1 MLPHQ
6 NPMAVSSYID
16 ADTLSRSL
24 RDLYGTANHFL
35 KIWFALKHM
44 GFGVSHSPVVIDT
57 GNSTPS
63 LRRLFSYGN
72 PNGSFYVP
80 FAHTPRYLT
89 MKGDAARSIIQTT
102 IKRWHSSGSVVTCD
116 PTGYID
122 IQDSADEKLAIS
134 PARTYPM
141 GLGHGA
147 NGFAL
152 QENQRVSIPAIPFA
166 VWYGRQS
173 PIPDGE
179 NPETFLIKQMRDELN
194 INDAEYNCIF
204 LDSPFS
210 ISITNSPLTDETI
223 FQICQS
229 FLNDPNGTETEIF
242 SESFQ
247 EHAARIKSMTS
258 IDDKPTWLR
267 YSPSQML
274 RNLIQTG
281 AKAILLY
288 GPPRTGKTR
297 AIDVLYPRT
306 AVERET
312 IQIHDGW
319 SYEHLIQGQQPN
331 ENGSFSWQSGPLK
344 KAVEGGK
351 KIIVLEEI
359 NRTLISQSLGE
370 IFSLIEEAYR
380 GRDNAIILRNGDRF
394 FIPEDAIFLMT
405 MNTVDRSTEDV
416 DDALLGRF
424 SAVEFLPRVEDLTEM
439 LISQNI
445 PEESA
450 RKIRELY
457 AVILEVY
464 PLGHGYFAQLKQ
476 NGDPLFYYITKI
488 RPVLS
493 NHLEGYRPNDLA
505 QIDNTVDNLF
515 GR

>member
-1 MLPHQ
+1 MPI
-6 NPMAVSSYID
+6 SSYIND
-16 ADTLSRSL
+16 DTLLRSL
-24 RDLYGTANHFL
+24 QDLHGTANHFL

-63 LRRLFSYGN
+63 LTRLFSCGN
-72 PNGSFYVP
+72 PDGSFYVP

-122 IQDSADEKLAIS
+122 IQNSTDEKLAVS
-134 PARTYPM
+134 PARIYPM
-141 GLGHGA
+141 GLGHGE

-152 QENQRVSIPAIPFA
+152 KENQRVSIPAVPFA
-166 VWYGRQS
+166 VWYGRQT

-179 NPETFLIKQMRDELN
+179 SPENFLIKQMRDELN
-194 INDAEYNCIF
+194 IDDAEYNCIF

-210 ISITNSPLTDETI
+210 ISTANSPLTNDTI
-223 FQICQS
+223 FRVCQN
-229 FLNDPNGTETEIF
+229 FLNKPSGTETEIF
-242 SESFQ
+242 YETFQ
-247 EHAARIKSMTS
+247 AHAARIKSMTS
-258 IDDKPTWLR
+258 IDDRPTWLR

-274 RNLIQTG
+274 RDLIQTG

-297 AIDVLYPRT
+297 AIDVLYSRIT
-306 AVERET
+306 AERET

-319 SYEHLIQGQQPN
+319 SYEHLIQGQQPD
-331 ENGSFSWQSGPLK
+331 ESGSFSWQSGLLK
-344 KAVEGGK
+344 KAVEDGK

-370 IFSLIEEAYR
+370 IFSLIKEPYR
-380 GRDNAIILRNGDRF
+380 GEKNAITLRNGDRF
-394 FIPEDAIFLMT
+394 FIPDDTVFLMT
-405 MNTVDRSTEDV
+405 MNTIDRSTEDI

-424 SAVEFLPRVEDLTEM
+424 SAVEFLPRIEDLTAM
-439 LISQNI
+439 LNSQNI

-450 RKIRELY
+450 QKIRELY
-457 AVILEVY
+457 AAILEVY

-476 NGDPLFYYITKI
+476 NADPLFYYITKI

-505 QIDNTVDNLF
+505 QIDNIVDNLF
-515 GR
+515 GY